1 MRIPR
6 NRNIV
11 LHFLILLIVCLV
23 YSNIM
28 TNTPQL
34 VTPSLQRRDSFIKAI
49 RDSTPDEQRYE
60 FGAPGDVSPLIYG
73 VDRYISEMPGYARW
87 ENLPKWWVA
96 QTIWWLIV
104 DNQFVWQIKRRHAL
118 NDYLSTYGGHVWYL
132 IAPARRHQWRG
143 TKMLALALQQRKAQ
157 WIKQL
162 LVTCNEKNIW
172 SRKIIET
179 NGGVYMSKIR
189 SDEEQDMKL
198 RYWIYL

>member
-1 MRIPR
+1 MQVVR

-60 FGAPGDVSPLIYG
+60 FGAPGDVSPLVYG

-87 ENLPKWWVA
+87 ENLPKWRVA

-118 NDYLSTYGGHVWYL
+118 NDYLSTYGGHIWYL
-132 IAPARRHQWRG
+132 I
-143 TKMLALALQQRKAQ
+143 
-157 WIKQL
+157 
-162 LVTCNEKNIW
+162 
-172 SRKIIET
+172 
-179 NGGVYMSKIR
+179 
-189 SDEEQDMKL
+189 SDSSSTTSSVMGDEDACSCTTTAKK
-198 RYWIYL
+198 RVNHTAACYL